1 MSNLTRKFIITAY
14 KSWLKIGMLTDLG
27 EAGPPL
33 ALEKVDDVGERMDTV
48 SGGATFNGDCRS
60 SGPDIPISRPETMP
74 RI

>member
-1 MSNLTRKFIITAY
+1 
-14 KSWLKIGMLTDLG
+14 MLTDLG

-48 SGGATFNGDCRS
+48 SGGATFSGDCRS

-74 RI
+74 RM